1 MRMPPS
7 VFALKQ
13 VRPLP
18 GQIQIRPA
26 EMPIGSRAAH
36 FRWALS
42 GKRAPA
48 VMGVAAI
55 SVY

>member
-55 SVY
+55 GVY